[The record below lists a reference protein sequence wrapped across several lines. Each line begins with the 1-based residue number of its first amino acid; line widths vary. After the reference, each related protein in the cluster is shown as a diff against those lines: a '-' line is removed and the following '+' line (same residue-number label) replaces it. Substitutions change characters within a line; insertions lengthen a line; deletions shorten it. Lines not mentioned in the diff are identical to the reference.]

1 MRAGSSAFLATQP
14 SVVPLAKYLWA
25 GHHAPMGQLS
35 ISDQYYSMATCGRLT
50 ERPGSVRGL
59 MHRRFTVVIVTAVAA
74 LMPTACAYKDLSM
87 PAVTAVVLHGDGA
100 LAAPTP
106 SSMADTYNPALAPT
120 GARLTANMN
129 PSGETTIAEL
139 AVSGMLPNRGYAVHA
154 HTNACG
160 DKPAAAGPHYQNRV
174 DPAATPQKPSTN
186 PEYANP
192 RNEVWLDLRTDATG
206 AGTARTTVPFVF
218 ADRGPGSIVVHEAE
232 QTATGSGD
240 AGTAGARIACITLAA
255 VGRQGFHPL
264 G

>member
-1 MRAGSSAFLATQP
+1 
-14 SVVPLAKYLWA
+14 
-25 GHHAPMGQLS
+25 MGTCERLS
-35 ISDQYYSMATCGRLT
+35 
-50 ERPGSVRGL
+50 ERPGIARTL
-59 MHRRFTVVIVTAVAA
+59 IHRRFTVVIVTAVAA
-74 LMPTACAYKDLSM
+74 LMPTACAYKGLSM
-87 PAVTAVVLHGDGA
+87 PAVTAVVLHGEGA

-106 SSMADTYNPALAPT
+106 SSTADTYNPALAPI
-120 GARLTANMN
+120 GARLRANMN
-129 PSGETTIAEL
+129 PSGETTIVEL

-232 QTATGSGD
+232 QTATGPGD
-240 AGTAGARIACITLAA
+240 AGTAGARIACVTLAT